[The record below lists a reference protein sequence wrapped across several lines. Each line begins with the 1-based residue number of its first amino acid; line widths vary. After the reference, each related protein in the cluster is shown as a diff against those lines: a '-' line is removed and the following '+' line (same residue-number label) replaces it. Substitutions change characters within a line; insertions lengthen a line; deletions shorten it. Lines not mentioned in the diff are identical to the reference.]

1 VTFLLRNRLA
11 GALVTALL
19 VSACA
24 SLPPPEPPAS
34 GNQAVVALL
43 DDARGESAAA
53 RPVQAAAALERALR
67 IEPRNPVLWLELAR
81 VRLNE
86 GDYAQAETLAA
97 RANAWSGKDR
107 HLRAANW
114 RIIAEA
120 RNRRGDAGGAQ
131 AATRRAESFER

>member
-1 VTFLLRNRLA
+1 MFPARRHPVAALA
-11 GALVTALL
+11 VAAL

-24 SLPPPEPPAS
+24 GMQPSEPAAS

-53 RPVQAAAALERALR
+53 RPAEAAASLERALR
-67 IEPRNPVLWLELAR
+67 IEPRNPVLWQELAR

-97 RANAWSGKDR
+97 RSNAWSGKDR
-107 HLRAANW
+107 RLRAANW

-120 RNRRGDAGGAQ
+120 RSRRGDATGAR
-131 AATRRAESFER
+131 AAAVRAETFER

>member
-1 VTFLLRNRLA
+1 
-11 GALVTALL
+11 
-19 VSACA
+19 
-24 SLPPPEPPAS
+24 
-34 GNQAVVALL
+34 
-43 DDARGESAAA
+43 
-53 RPVQAAAALERALR
+53 
-67 IEPRNPVLWLELAR
+67 